1 MDDPAEFQP
10 RDEVDR
16 LNSNDHLHE
25 VSSLAFRLTDLHQ
38 PDLVQTLRLPVTAWP
53 GEADVGVGVCPDS
66 PIDSP
71 GSLLPQQDLVDL
83 CARLLNGVDLRFLQ
97 GRHVA
102 ENAAENVAENV
113 AEKGREGR
121 STALVRLFEDAQ
133 PDIFGLASHAS
144 TSAPR
149 ERTGSLGE
157 NEDGENKDGENKD
170 GDPAR
175 SAENKRRHAQVKIN
189 SPVAA
194 EKKKRRA
201 SGSRPPS
208 ARVAVQGTGRA
219 ALTAEEET
227 QKSLGALLAL
237 FESFNAAA
245 AAAGEAYLSDTRRVL
260 RDVQG
265 LTSVAFGVRAAT
277 FAQIPREV
285 LFSVIQNLGSVV
297 RRGAGTKVYSTSSE
311 GDEACLRAEGAM
323 EAAVLAERL
332 ILKAHGADSRD
343 LVIPEETLDLCV
355 EATRFH
361 LHNNLLPF
369 HCPRIKAAVRP
380 DLHDEAAT
388 DDEEEEEKDGDVEE
402 EKEEKEEE
410 DGAREKKRGAEDSAV
425 RDVAKNRGTRTRS
438 TRSATTGSKAAGK
451 ATLTTAKNRK
461 KEENGEGGGVRGVK
475 KEKVKGGGAAK
486 TTTTT
491 TTARGNN
498 SSHRVPPVVGR
509 LKDRVLASLDVI
521 SDITSVIKIQTSTLS
536 PLVRTATQSLTV
548 DRGLADVHGRCV
560 LRLGRT
566 STRPS
571 FDSADVRSC
580 APTLALTH
588 ARPHVLLLLQ
598 VHRRAL
604 GDPCDVRRPAS
615 FHPA

>member
-1 MDDPAEFQP
+1 MDDDAEFQP

-102 ENAAENVAENV
+102 ENVAENV

-149 ERTGSLGE
+149 ERTGGLGE

-170 GDPAR
+170 GDQAR

-237 FESFNAAA
+237 FESFNAA

-388 DDEEEEEKDGDVEE
+388 DDEEEEEEDGDVEE

-410 DGAREKKRGAEDSAV
+410 EEEEEAREKKRGAEDSAV

-461 KEENGEGGGVRGVK
+461 KEENGEGGGVRGVRGVK

-486 TTTTT
+486 TTT

-560 LRLGRT
+560 LRLGR
-566 STRPS
+566 PS
-571 FDSADVRSC
+571 ILPYFDSAVLRPGRPLTRLTCARAPRRS
-580 APTLALTH
+580 P
-588 ARPHVLLLLQ
+588 
-598 VHRRAL
+598 
-604 GDPCDVRRPAS
+604 
-615 FHPA
+615 

>member
-1 MDDPAEFQP
+1 MDDDAEFQP

-102 ENAAENVAENV
+102 ENVAENV

-149 ERTGSLGE
+149 ERTGGLGE

-170 GDPAR
+170 GDQAR

-237 FESFNAAA
+237 FESFNAA

-388 DDEEEEEKDGDVEE
+388 DDEEEEEDGDVEE

-410 DGAREKKRGAEDSAV
+410 EEEEEAREKKRGAEDSAV

-461 KEENGEGGGVRGVK
+461 KEENGEGGGVRGVRGVK

-486 TTTTT
+486 TTT

-560 LRLGRT
+560 LRLGR
-566 STRPS
+566 PS
-571 FDSADVRSC
+571 ILPYFDSAVLRPGRPLTRLTCARAPRRS
-580 APTLALTH
+580 P
-588 ARPHVLLLLQ
+588 
-598 VHRRAL
+598 
-604 GDPCDVRRPAS
+604 
-615 FHPA
+615 